1 MGMLFRFLLVLYVI
15 YSIIEWYFYS
25 PQIISEKIFS
35 KKVIQ
40 NTSKINMYGNNEI
53 YIYTENLNIPEFYFN
68 THDKDK
74 FIDKL
79 DILNYEKEFN
89 YNNNKPFSIVDYWY
103 IFIYIAIFY
112 SFIKKNIPEIT
123 GFSNFMEINLKV
135 STKLDDVAGLESN
148 KLEILELIDFFNNS
162 EKYSEMGAKIP
173 KGALFYGPPGT
184 GKTLLAKAIAGQC
197 EIPFISTSGSD
208 FNQMYV

>member
-1 MGMLFRFLLVLYVI
+1 MLFRFLLVLYVI

-89 YNNNKPFSIVDYWY
+89 YNNNKPFSIVDYWH

-112 SFIKKNIPEIT
+112 SFIKK
-123 GFSNFMEINLKV
+123 
-135 STKLDDVAGLESN
+135 
-148 KLEILELIDFFNNS
+148 
-162 EKYSEMGAKIP
+162 KYTRNYW
-173 KGALFYGPPGT
+173 F
-184 GKTLLAKAIAGQC
+184 
-197 EIPFISTSGSD
+197 
-208 FNQMYV
+208 